1 MKINAMLGRRMSLDE
16 IAARL
21 NAQNVPPVHGTNKWT
36 PASVRNAF
44 VS

>member
-16 IAARL
+16 IATRL
-21 NAQNVPPVHGTNKWT
+21 NAQKVPAVHGTNRRT
-36 PASVRNAF
+36 AVSVRKAF